1 MSSRRSRTS
10 SPGARPRRA
19 WQEGDTI
26 PAPEAVQSDGESAW
40 ALWQQVAQQH
50 EAGFAPT
57 QPLTVP
63 LSLKPE
69 EVAWAPTQPAGPL
82 RGARQAQ
89 QQLVTLEAAI
99 LVARR
104 NNRVCPRLD
113 RWTEF
118 RKLLPA
124 RKTATGVSQ
133 PPPALT
139 GAQWDQLPSLT
150 KRMLFRDQIEWAEH
164 TGVLAA
170 ALEFMQRMAEQD
182 WLHMGES

>member
-1 MSSRRSRTS
+1 M
-10 SPGARPRRA
+10 
-19 WQEGDTI
+19 
-26 PAPEAVQSDGESAW
+26 PALEAVQSDGESAW
-40 ALWQQVAQQH
+40 ALWHQVARQH

-63 LSLKPE
+63 LHLKPE
-69 EVAWAPTQPAGPL
+69 EMAWAPTQPAAPL
-82 RGARQAQ
+82 RAARREP

-99 LVARR
+99 LLARR
-104 NNRVCPRLD
+104 NNRVCPRPE

-124 RKTATGVSQ
+124 RKTASGVSQ

-139 GAQWDQLPSLT
+139 GAQWETMPSLT
-150 KRMLFRDQIEWAEH
+150 KRMLFRDHIEWAEH

-170 ALEFMQRMAEQD
+170 ALAFMQGMAEKD